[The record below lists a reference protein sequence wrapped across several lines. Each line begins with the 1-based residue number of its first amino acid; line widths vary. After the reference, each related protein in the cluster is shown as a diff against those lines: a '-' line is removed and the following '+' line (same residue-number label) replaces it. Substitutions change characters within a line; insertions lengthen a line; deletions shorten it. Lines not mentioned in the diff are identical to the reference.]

1 MPSSYISETELPGR
15 YIDVDTLKI
24 IAHRYSWA
32 SSLIRDKEVLEVG
45 CGPGL
50 GLGWLSRHAKRV
62 IGGDVTEESIALAKT
77 HYARRVELAHL
88 DAHRMPFKDHS
99 IEVIV
104 CLAAII
110 YMDLPIFLE
119 ECRRV
124 LKSGGTLAMN
134 TPNKDQPGFQGSLLS
149 RAYFSVPDLHSLLQ
163 QSGFESEFFGAFP
176 IRRNGPV
183 NRPPPVSGP
192 DVLSLRRL
200 AGKTLRLLG
209 LYGTMSKLRHYRTG
223 RLMLTEELKEKDIN
237 LVEGVQAAPISC
249 SAPNREHRIIYVT
262 AQSRS

>member
-1 MPSSYISETELPGR
+1 VSETELPGR
-15 YIDVDTLKI
+15 CIDLDTLEI

-32 SSLIRDKEVLEVG
+32 SSLVRGKEVLEVG

-50 GLGWLSRHAKRV
+50 GLGCLSRHAKRV
-62 IGGDVTEESIALAKT
+62 IGGDVTEESIMLAKK
-77 HYARRVELAHL
+77 HYGRRVELAHL

-99 IEVIV
+99 IDTVI
-104 CLAAII
+104 CLATII

-134 TPNKDQPGFQGSLLS
+134 TPNKDQPGFEGSLLS
-149 RAYFSVPDLHSLLQ
+149 RAYFSVPEFHSLLQ

-176 IRRNGPV
+176 IRHNGPAS
-183 NRPPPVSGP
+183 RSLPVSRP
-192 DVLSLRRL
+192 DILSFRKW

-209 LYGTMSKLRHYRTG
+209 LYGTIS
-223 RLMLTEELKEKDIN
+223 RLHHRQTRRIMLTEELKQKDIN
-237 LVEGVQAAPISC
+237 LVEGVQVAPISC

-262 AQSRS
+262 AQARS